1 MSMKKTIWTWGL
13 VSGAISTAMMWLLL
27 PFVDEIGFEL
37 GEVFGYTSLVL
48 SALLIFFGI
57 RSYRDHVA
65 GRRVTFGRA
74 FLVGLGIALVSSLLY
89 VASWQ
94 VLYYGFMP
102 DFLDKY
108 ATHQVEKAK
117 AAGKSDAEIAKMTAD
132 MERFAKL
139 YQNPLVN
146 VAFTFLEPFPFGLV
160 AAAISAGILRSK
172 KETAPA

>member
-13 VSGAISTAMMWLLL
+13 ISGGISTAMMWLLL

-48 SALLIFFGI
+48 SALLVFFGI
-57 RSYRDHVA
+57 RSYRERAA
-65 GRRVTFGRA
+65 GRRITFGRA
-74 FLVGLGIALVSSLLY
+74 FLVGLGIALVSSLIY

-102 DFLDKY
+102 DFMDKY
-108 ATHQVEKAK
+108 ASHQVEKAK
-117 AAGKSDAEIAKMTAD
+117 AAGKSEAEIAKMTAE

-160 AAAISAGILRSK
+160 AAAVSAAILRSK
-172 KETAPA
+172 GATAPA

>member
-1 MSMKKTIWTWGL
+1 MSTKKTIWTWGL
-13 VSGAISTAMMWLLL
+13 VSGGISSALMFLLL
-27 PFVDEIGFEL
+27 PFIDEVGFEL

-48 SALLIFFGI
+48 SALMVFFGI
-57 RSYRDHVA
+57 RSYREHVA
-65 GRRVTFGRA
+65 GRRITFGRG

-117 AAGKSDAEIAKMTAD
+117 AAGKGEAEIAKMAAD

>member
-13 VSGAISTAMMWLLL
+13 ISGGISTAMMWLLL

-48 SALLIFFGI
+48 SALLVFFGI
-57 RSYRDHVA
+57 RSYRESVA
-65 GRRVTFGRA
+65 GRRITFGRA

-89 VASWQ
+89 VATWE
-94 VLYYGFMP
+94 VVYYGFMP
-102 DFLDKY
+102 DFGDKY
-108 ATHQVEKAK
+108 AAHQLEKAK
-117 AAGKSDAEIAKMTAD
+117 AAGKSEAEIAKMAAEA
-132 MERFAKL
+132 ERFGQL
-139 YQNPLVN
+139 YKNPLVN